1 MASTLRQ
8 TGKGGLLGD
17 ISGFDRTELKS
28 AKTMQSS
35 KATNATPQKGK
46 GGLLSALAG
55 FDRTK
60 LKSAKKER
68 PAKAA
73 TATPQKGKGGL
84 LSALAGFDR
93 TKLKSAKKERPAKAT
108 PRKSCGGGIVG
119 ALAGFDRSKLK
130 SAKKARGAG
139 FRRSTVPKRKTPAKA
154 PASGHDILK
163 NAVLNRNLRKV
174 KFKNKT
180 PKKKMTAVGSAADE
194 ENSCESP
201 AFARFKLRKTGRRSM
216 GGSIKM

>member
-1 MASTLRQ
+1 MSTISNFKKSSLRKASRRASAPSMASTLRQ

-17 ISGFDRTELKS
+17 IS
-28 AKTMQSS
+28 
-35 KATNATPQKGK
+35 
-46 GGLLSALAG
+46 G